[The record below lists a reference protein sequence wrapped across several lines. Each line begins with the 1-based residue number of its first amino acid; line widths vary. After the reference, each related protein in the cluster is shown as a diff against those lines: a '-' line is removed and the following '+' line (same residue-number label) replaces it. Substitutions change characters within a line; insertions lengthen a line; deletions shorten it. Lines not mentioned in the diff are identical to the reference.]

1 MALPAREIIIV
12 PSQTLSTTGNGKTIV
27 VPADYNSCILYF
39 NVGSAAGTTE
49 TLNMVIQQGF
59 RAPAAGDN
67 VEGASL
73 SATTPTIWDDF
84 ISFTQVTTSAGVQV
98 ARIITGTGTSAANA
112 PMALISA
119 ASASGGLAQSTV
131 RQGPLGM
138 WWRAIWTIS
147 GTAPVYTVV
156 YVTAQF
162 LDSRD

>member
-12 PSQTLSTTGNGKTIV
+12 PSQTLSVTGNGKTIV
-27 VPADYNSCILYF
+27 VPADYNSCLLYF

-59 RAPAAGDN
+59 RAPAAADN
-67 VEGASL
+67 AEGATL
-73 SATTPTIWDDF
+73 SATTPTLWDDF
-84 ISFTQVTTSAGVQV
+84 ISFTQVTTVAGVQV

-112 PMALISA
+112 PMASIAA
-119 ASASGGLAQSTV
+119 ASASGAQT
-131 RQGPLGM
+131 QTTIKPGPLGM

-147 GTAPVYTVV
+147 GTAPVYTAV

>member
-1 MALPAREIIIV
+1 MSLPSREIIIV
-12 PSQTLSTTGNGKTIV
+12 PSQTLIATGNSKAIV
-27 VPADYNSCILYF
+27 VPPDYNSAILYF

-59 RAPAAGDN
+59 RAPAAADN
-67 VEGASL
+67 IEGAAL

-84 ISFTQVTTSAGVQV
+84 LSFTQVTTSSGVQV

-112 PMALISA
+112 PMAGITA
-119 ASASGGLAQSTV
+119 ASATGGLTAATI
-131 RQGPLGM
+131 RPGPLGM

-147 GTAPVYTVV
+147 GTAPSYGTV

>member
-1 MALPAREIIIV
+1 MSLPSREIIIV
-12 PSQTLSTTGNGKTIV
+12 PSQTLIATGNSKAIV
-27 VPADYNSCILYF
+27 VPPDYNAAILYF

-59 RAPAAGDN
+59 RAPATADN
-67 VEGASL
+67 IEGAPL
-73 SATTPTIWDDF
+73 SVATPTIWDDF

-98 ARIITGTGTSAANA
+98 ARIITGTGTSGANA
-112 PMALISA
+112 PTASIRA
-119 ASASGGLAQSTV
+119 ASASGAQT
-131 RQGPLGM
+131 QTTILPGPLGM

-147 GTAPVYTVV
+147 GTAPSYGTV